1 MAARGAESGQRW
13 VDSVVLEEALRY
25 LREGLEFTGPYAL
38 RTIRVLFVQGAASAA
53 ALRGNFELAASLL
66 GARATIAADVGETER
81 ELRLEAERQARAS
94 LGNPQFTKLSA
105 AGTRLGIDEV
115 TELAESWLRETAR

>member
-25 LREGLEFTGPYAL
+25 LREGLEFTGHHAL
-38 RTIRVLFVQGAASAA
+38 MTIRVLFVQGAASAA

-66 GARATIAADVGETER
+66 GASATIAADVGEAER
-81 ELRLEAERQARAS
+81 ELRLEAERQAQRHSA
-94 LGNPQFTKLSA
+94 TLSS
-105 AGTRLGIDEV
+105 RN
-115 TELAESWLRETAR
+115 